1 MEYFAE
7 FLNGKNYVFEETEEY
22 RESNKNDDNY
32 SGISPSCVGGKVHSA
47 ILENRTSA
55 IVESLIEIQSILPM
69 RG

>member
-32 SGISPSCVGGKVHSA
+32 RGISPSCVGGKVYSA